1 MKYEIVKVYEGRL
14 IDNEKPLTMIQV
26 CDRCRVIPQ
35 EIMDM
40 IEEGMIQPGHRR
52 GKSIRFSL
60 DALERIQKIRRLRS
74 ELELSLAGTAL
85 AIQLLD
91 RIEELEL
98 KLKYHRRQEV

>member
-26 CDRCRVIPQ
+26 CDRCRVNPQ

-40 IEEGMIQPGHRR
+40 IEEGMIQPGHRL

-60 DALERIQKIRRLRS
+60 GALERIQKIQRLKA

-91 RIEELEL
+91 RIAELEL
-98 KLKYHRRQEV
+98 KLKYHRRQEI